1 MIPKTEP
8 GLSRPILNTN
18 GSADNPTD
26 NPAVFGRGPVT
37 PAVNPFAAPP
47 QSSRAASFTAEEK
60 QRLELELPKYL
71 APEFTST
78 RSGPGQSSLTYIEG
92 WRIKNLA
99 NKLFGFDGWSHS
111 IADVT
116 VDFLDVDRDGKVSLG
131 VSVMVRVTL
140 KDGTF
145 HEVRFQRPLTP
156 RWIPCMMEYV

>member
-8 GLSRPILNTN
+8 GLNRPNLNMN
-18 GSADNPTD
+18 GSADNPPD
-26 NPAVFGRGPVT
+26 NKGIVGQGPSAVVA
-37 PAVNPFAAPP
+37 AVNPFAPPP
-47 QSSRAASFTAEEK
+47 QSARVASFTAEEK
-60 QRLELELPKYL
+60 QRLGVELPKYL

-145 HEVRFQRPLTP
+145 HEVRFQRSLLHAGLLS
-156 RWIPCMMEYV
+156 